1 MLAEA
6 RDAGLYVADFAA
18 RPRCRSMERLG
29 RRRGLR
35 RLDLADGLD
44 RGDPDGN
51 NFHRFDR
58 HNRQSWWDIGRTGAM
73 LPAGYRLDEG
83 QRLRDQFVAIPDPL
97 HDAPRLPPFQQSGG
111 TESSPFR
118 GIAYFS
124 RLSDIERMDAQDE
137 RSVEVQGL
145 RLVRA
150 FLSLPP
156 DKRAL
161 VIEFIEEMLR
171 ASRRRSEDTQVSPG

>member
-1 MLAEA
+1 M
-6 RDAGLYVADFAA
+6 
-18 RPRCRSMERLG
+18 
-29 RRRGLR
+29 
-35 RLDLADGLD
+35 
-44 RGDPDGN
+44 
-51 NFHRFDR
+51 
-58 HNRQSWWDIGRTGAM
+58 
-73 LPAGYRLDEG
+73 
-83 QRLRDQFVAIPDPL
+83 
-97 HDAPRLPPFQQSGG
+97 
-111 TESSPFR
+111 
-118 GIAYFS
+118 GIAYLS